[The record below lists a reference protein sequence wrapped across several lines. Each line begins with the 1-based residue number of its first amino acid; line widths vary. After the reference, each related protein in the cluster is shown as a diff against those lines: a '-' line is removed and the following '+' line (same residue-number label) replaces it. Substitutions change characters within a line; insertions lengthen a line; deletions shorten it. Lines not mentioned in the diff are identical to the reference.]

1 MQESEQEET
10 AVSEDFQNRKPMQ
23 QLNRSVSQL
32 CRSAN
37 SGWLLAIAGSAV
49 FIAVGFLIARVY
61 QAENQTRTEK
71 FIHQLQNWI
80 EHNRASVP
88 DSLRRRLEAPS
99 SFLGSLQQKKPVE
112 KLLGQFKPKSFWS
125 IFS

>member
-1 MQESEQEET
+1 MPESDQEET
-10 AVSEDFQNRKPMQ
+10 VISEDFQSREPMQ

-32 CRSAN
+32 CRSVN

-49 FIAVGFLIARVY
+49 FIAAGFLIARAY

-71 FIHQLQNWI
+71 FIQELQSWI
-80 EHNRASVP
+80 ENNRASVP
-88 DSLRRRLEAPS
+88 NSLRRRLEATS
-99 SFLGSLQQKKPVE
+99 SFLDSFQRKKPIE
-112 KLLGQFKPKSFWS
+112 KLLGHFKAKSFWS